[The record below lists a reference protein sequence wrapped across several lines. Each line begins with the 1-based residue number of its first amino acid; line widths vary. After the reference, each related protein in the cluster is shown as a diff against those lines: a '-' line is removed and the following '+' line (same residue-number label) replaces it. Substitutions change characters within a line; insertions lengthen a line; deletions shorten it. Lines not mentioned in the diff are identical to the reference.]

1 MNFSTFQPI
10 PAFLNEKLQKEVF
23 NYARQNLAKVTI
35 YIKDPYVSKYVTEEK
50 ITEIAFVGT
59 VGGVLGLFMGF
70 SFISAVEIIYVF
82 CIKFIQVKVKHWNR
96 NTLIKNSQLQTKSNK
111 KHLEINQG
119 FLNHYCF
126 HFHLLI
132 AISI

>member
-1 MNFSTFQPI
+1 LNFSTFQPI

-82 CIKFIQVKVKHWNR
+82 CIKFIQVKVKH
-96 NTLIKNSQLQTKSNK
+96 
-111 KHLEINQG
+111 
-119 FLNHYCF
+119 
-126 HFHLLI
+126 
-132 AISI
+132 

>member
-1 MNFSTFQPI
+1 LNFNSFNLQPI

-82 CIKFIQVKVKHWNR
+82 CIKFIQVKVKH
-96 NTLIKNSQLQTKSNK
+96 
-111 KHLEINQG
+111 
-119 FLNHYCF
+119 
-126 HFHLLI
+126 
-132 AISI
+132 

>member
-1 MNFSTFQPI
+1 
-10 PAFLNEKLQKEVF
+10 
-23 NYARQNLAKVTI
+23 VTI

-82 CIKFIQVKVKHWNR
+82 CIKAIQVK
-96 NTLIKNSQLQTKSNK
+96 LKN
-111 KHLEINQG
+111 
-119 FLNHYCF
+119 
-126 HFHLLI
+126 
-132 AISI
+132 

>member
-1 MNFSTFQPI
+1 M
-10 PAFLNEKLQKEVF
+10 
-23 NYARQNLAKVTI
+23 TI

-82 CIKFIQVKVKHWNR
+82 CVKFIQVKCKGWLIFFSPNLSSLSPLSCTKH
-96 NTLIKNSQLQTKSNK
+96 
-111 KHLEINQG
+111 
-119 FLNHYCF
+119 C
-126 HFHLLI
+126 
-132 AISI
+132 